1 MTHFFD
7 AAILAALAFTI
18 FQLSYLGRNIMSTQ
32 QAVDQVTATLQKV
45 LGEVTQ
51 AKDKLVAELTALKD
65 QIDAA
70 GVGEQIDLSGLQS
83 VTAALDDLNPDVVEV
98 PAEVPAEVEGEPAED
113 TEEDEA
119 VVNDPPF

>member
-7 AAILAALAFTI
+7 AAILAALGFGI
-18 FQLSYLGRNIMSTQ
+18 FQLSYLGRNLMSTQ
-32 QAVDQVTATLQKV
+32 EAVDKVTAVLTKV

-51 AKDKLVAELTALKD
+51 ARDKMVAELTALKD

-70 GVGEQIDLSGLQS
+70 GVAEQIDLSGLQS

-98 PAEVPAEVEGEPAED
+98 PSDVPAEVEGEPV
-113 TEEDEA
+113 EEDET